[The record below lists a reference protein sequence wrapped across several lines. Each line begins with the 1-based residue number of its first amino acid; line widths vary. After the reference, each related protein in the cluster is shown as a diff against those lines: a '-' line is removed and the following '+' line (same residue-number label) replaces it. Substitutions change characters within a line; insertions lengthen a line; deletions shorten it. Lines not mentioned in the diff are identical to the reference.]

1 MAAVGSSLDAAPG
14 TGLARERGRSPSALL
29 RGFGWVSAP
38 VHQIVGVDLQLPG
51 FLSSGKLTIS
61 TLSAT
66 RQGMMPNHPWRVL
79 FTGKQLA
86 EFQALHE
93 HLMAAIRR

>member
-1 MAAVGSSLDAAPG
+1 VEIKGAGATVTYDGATLKIKH
-14 TGLARERGRSPSALL
+14 